1 MSDTQPDKTDRQINE
16 QSKANLGQKDAQL
29 EKEKDSA
36 LSHMAEKSTTETK
49 KGAN

>member
-1 MSDTQPDKTDRQINE
+1 MSNTRPDKTERQTKE

-36 LSHMAEKSTTETK
+36 LSHMGEKSTETK
-49 KGAN
+49 KRAS

>member
-36 LSHMAEKSTTETK
+36 LSHMGEKLTETK
-49 KGAN
+49 KRAS

>member
-29 EKEKDSA
+29 EKD
-36 LSHMAEKSTTETK
+36 
-49 KGAN
+49 KGFRSLPHGREIDGN

>member
-29 EKEKDSA
+29 EKR
-36 LSHMAEKSTTETK
+36 
-49 KGAN
+49 KGFRSLPHGREIDDGN